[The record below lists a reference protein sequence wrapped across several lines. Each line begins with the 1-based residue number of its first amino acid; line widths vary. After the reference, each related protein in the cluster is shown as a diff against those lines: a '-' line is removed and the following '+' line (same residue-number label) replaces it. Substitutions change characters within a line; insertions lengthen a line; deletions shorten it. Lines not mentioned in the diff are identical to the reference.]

1 MFMLI
6 YANIEVAIAAFEA
19 VNCGHFCLS
28 LGFLIAVVWCMT
40 TCYRCSLFHCYS
52 TSWP

>member
-1 MFMLI
+1 MLI

-28 LGFLIAVVWCMT
+28 LGFLIAVV
-40 TCYRCSLFHCYS
+40 
-52 TSWP
+52 